1 MCVCVCVHCLTM
13 ISQLY
18 NFDGFVVHKL
28 IRTFNE
34 SECRGPFEYMIPNL
48 NERGRTFRELSLLGA
63 MELS

>member
-1 MCVCVCVHCLTM
+1 M

-48 NERGRTFRELSLLGA
+48 NERGRTFRELGLLGA